1 MAHNLGLHM
10 DCSTWVA
17 TGLIS
22 EDEAEVR
29 KVTWWGCFVVDKLF
43 ACGLGRPSS
52 IQRSGVT
59 CPKPTI
65 DREEYSPWM
74 PKTDGLEVTT
84 SLGAHSHIASTAH
97 FVSECMA
104 IACEALELIRLAAKD
119 IEGIVSK
126 ADVDLRAY
134 YTALPTYLRLPS
146 SPKVSALPH
155 IYLAQPLIQ
164 KKRGRRR
171 TNDSSATDSAASPG
185 ESLYLNQ
192 HMEICRHSA
201 AQISRLMHVYKQHY
215 TLRQIPIA
223 AVHLSFAA
231 AVIHLIDAR
240 PTNPNWDQAVRHL
253 KTCVDALKDLR
264 TPWCAWADRS
274 LRGVHLLALDWYQCD
289 DVSQL
294 KKDRHSGE
302 DDVSHTLLTAT
313 CVHMPE
319 ATSPNQA
326 DDGGYSTSWGH
337 SKSRLHTV
345 DETEGYAAPSNISG
359 RPEPENFWAS
369 LFEHT
374 DADLDMN
381 GMVRE
386 WLSDRWY
393 DWSLTEFEAGG
404 SGGNP
409 NEL

>member
-22 EDEAEVR
+22 EEEAEVR

-74 PKTDGLEVTT
+74 PKTGDLEVTT
-84 SLGAHSHIASTAH
+84 PLGAHSHIASTAH

-104 IACEALELIRLAAKD
+104 IACEALELMLAARD

-171 TNDSSATDSAASPG
+171 TNDSSTTDSAASSG
-185 ESLYLNQ
+185 ESQYLNQ

-253 KTCVDALKDLR
+253 QTCVDALKDLR

-274 LRGVHLLALDWYQCD
+274 LRGVHMLALDWYQCD

-294 KKDRHSGE
+294 KKDRHSHG
-302 DDVSHTLLTAT
+302 DDASRPLLTAT
-313 CVHMPE
+313 RVHMPE
-319 ATSPNQA
+319 ATSLNQA
-326 DDGGYSTSWGH
+326 NDGGYSTSWGH
-337 SKSRLHTV
+337 SKSGLQTV
-345 DETEGYAAPSNISG
+345 DEIEDYAAPSSIPG
-359 RPEPENFWAS
+359 QPEPENFWAS
-369 LFEHT
+369 LFEPT

-381 GMVRE
+381 GIVRE
-386 WLSDRWY
+386 WLSDKWY
-393 DWSLTEFEAGG
+393 DWSSTGFEVGG
-404 SGGNP
+404 DGGNMY
-409 NEL
+409 EL